1 MTNITGDKTDEKIIM
16 KAFKKHIIPFVRLV
30 DSWNSGQQK
39 NPKIDEKVI
48 KVSKKDDVP
57 GNAMK
62 MSGEEKIKKLVYSG
76 SNGTGSYEIK
86 GKNLNVNGIRP
97 RDKGFFVRHFTMKT
111 GFRKA
116 NLYYDGVNF
125 MDKNKKFQ
133 EQVMAEVKK
142 SSLDTPEMHI
152 QDQKHQI
159 NTELIEI
166 IKFRQNKKWL
176 ISIVVVSLFATI
188 LGLMIWF
195 MSSGV
200 DVMGGWKEILLLMLG
215 GFVGS
220 FAKVIDF
227 WFNNAE
233 DDVKLLEHADD

>member
-1 MTNITGDKTDEKIIM
+1 MSIVLSKVAEPYSEALLDLAKSNDSLKETTNDMNVVSQFLANSSDLTKFLGNPLITRD
-16 KAFKKHIIPFVRLV
+16 AKKNVV
-30 DSWNSGQQK
+30 
-39 NPKIDEKVI
+39 
-48 KVSKKDDVP
+48 KDD
-57 GNAMK
+57 
-62 MSGEEKIKKLVYSG
+62 E
-76 SNGTGSYEIK
+76 
-86 GKNLNVNGIRP
+86 
-97 RDKGFFVRHFTMKT
+97 F
-111 GFRKA
+111 
-116 NLYYDGVNF
+116 
-125 MDKNKKFQ
+125 
-133 EQVMAEVKK
+133 
-142 SSLDTPEMHI
+142 HI
-152 QDQKHQI
+152 QDQKHAI
-159 NTELIEI
+159 NQQLVDI

>member
-1 MTNITGDKTDEKIIM
+1 MAE
-16 KAFKKHIIPFVRLV
+16 
-30 DSWNSGQQK
+30 
-39 NPKIDEKVI
+39 
-48 KVSKKDDVP
+48 SK
-57 GNAMK
+57 
-62 MSGEEKIKKLVYSG
+62 G
-76 SNGTGSYEIK
+76 SNK
-86 GKNLNVNGIRP
+86 V
-97 RDKGFFVRHFTMKT
+97 F
-111 GFRKA
+111 
-116 NLYYDGVNF
+116 
-125 MDKNKKFQ
+125 
-133 EQVMAEVKK
+133 
-142 SSLDTPEMHI
+142 LDTPEMHI
-152 QDQKHQI
+152 QDQKHAI
-159 NTELIEI
+159 NTELIGI

-176 ISIVVVSLFATI
+176 ISIAVVSLFSAI

>member
-1 MTNITGDKTDEKIIM
+1 MPIVEKKNI
-16 KAFKKHIIPFVRLV
+16 
-30 DSWNSGQQK
+30 N
-39 NPKIDEKVI
+39 
-48 KVSKKDDVP
+48 
-57 GNAMK
+57 
-62 MSGEEKIKKLVYSG
+62 
-76 SNGTGSYEIK
+76 
-86 GKNLNVNGIRP
+86 
-97 RDKGFFVRHFTMKT
+97 
-111 GFRKA
+111 
-116 NLYYDGVNF
+116 
-125 MDKNKKFQ
+125 
-133 EQVMAEVKK
+133 
-142 SSLDTPEMHI
+142 PEMHI
-152 QDQKHQI
+152 RDQKHEI
-159 NTELIEI
+159 NTELIGI

-176 ISIVVVSLFATI
+176 ISIAVVSLFSAI